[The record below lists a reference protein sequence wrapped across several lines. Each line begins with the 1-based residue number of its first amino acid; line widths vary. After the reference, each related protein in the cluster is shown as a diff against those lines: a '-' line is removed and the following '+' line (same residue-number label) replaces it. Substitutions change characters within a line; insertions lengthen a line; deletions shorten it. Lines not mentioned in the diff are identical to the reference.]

1 MFDREK
7 YIDGYT
13 LVFLGEKH
21 QGLNGRRIFKNG
33 KHSNLH
39 SLMFLTV

>member
-1 MFDREK
+1 MLDREK
-7 YIDGYT
+7 YTDGNT
-13 LVFLGEKH
+13 SVFLGEK
-21 QGLNGRRIFKNG
+21 QGLNGRGIFKNG

>member
-1 MFDREK
+1 MLDREK
-7 YIDGYT
+7 YTDGNT
-13 LVFLGEKH
+13 SVFLGEKH
-21 QGLNGRRIFKNG
+21 QGLNGRGIFKNG